1 MRLCYFIL
9 FLLFTASVA
18 AQQVPPSVIQPIIE
32 KEYPSLEQLYKDL
45 HLHPELSFME
55 EKTSAKLATLLKEN
69 GNFTVTE
76 KVGGFGVVAVMKNG
90 EGPVVLI
97 RTDMDALPVKE
108 QTGAAF
114 QSEVIVKNDKGESVP
129 VMHACGHDLHMTVWT
144 GVTRVLSQLKN
155 KWKGTLV
162 FIAQPAE
169 ERAGGAKAMLSD
181 GLYTKFPLPDYALA
195 LHVNSNVQSGK
206 VGYCGGY
213 AMANIDMIDIT
224 VKGKGGH
231 GAMPHQTKDPIVMA
245 AKLIMELQTIVSRE
259 ISPLDPA
266 VITVGSI
273 HGGSKG
279 NIIPGEVKLELTVRS
294 FKDEVQKKLI
304 DRIKQTCEGVAL
316 SSGLETALYP
326 VVTIRDEYTPAVYN
340 DPILAEK
347 IGTTFTALFG
357 KDNVIKL
364 PPEMY
369 SEDFGRYGRE
379 KTPVPIL
386 MYSLGVVKEADM
398 LASQKG
404 ERSLPS
410 IHSSSFF
417 PDTEKSIK
425 TGILSMSSAI
435 LSLMNEKQS
444 IKSK

>member
-1 MRLCYFIL
+1 MRFSYLLLCIL
-9 FLLFTASVA
+9 SVTSLA
-18 AQQVPPSVIQPIIE
+18 AQQTSTVAIKAIIE
-32 KEYPSLEQLYKDL
+32 KQYPALEQLYKEL

-55 EKTSAKLATLLKEN
+55 EKTSARLAGLIKKN
-69 GNFTVTE
+69 GTFTVTE

-90 EGPVVLI
+90 EGPVVLV

-108 QTGAAF
+108 QTGIAF
-114 QSEVIVKNDKGESVP
+114 QSEVTVKNDKGESVP

-144 GVTRVLSQLKN
+144 GVAQVLSQLKN
-155 KWKGTLV
+155 KWKGTIV

-181 GLYTKFPLPDYALA
+181 GLYTKFPVPDYALA

-206 VGYCGGY
+206 VGYCAGY
-213 AMANIDMIDIT
+213 GLANIDMIDIT

-231 GAMPHQTKDPIVMA
+231 GAMPQQTKDPVVIA

-294 FKDEVQKKLI
+294 FKDEVQQKLI
-304 DRIKQTCEGVAL
+304 DRIKQTCEGVAV
-316 SSGLETALYP
+316 SSGLEKELYP

-340 DPILAEK
+340 DPALAEK
-347 IGTTFTALFG
+347 IGTNFTSLLG
-357 KDNVIKL
+357 TDNVIKL

-386 MYSLGVVKEADM
+386 MYSLGVVREADM
-398 LASQKG
+398 LVSKNG
-404 ERSLPS
+404 GKSLPS
-410 IHSSSFF
+410 IHSASFF

-425 TGILSMSSAI
+425 TGVLSMSSSI
-435 LSLMNEKQS
+435 LLLLNEKQQA
-444 IKSK
+444 KAK